1 MYLIDVGSSTI
12 KVYRQVGKTAAL
24 IITKSIDFCSGF
36 SPDSG
41 LSSLSK
47 HQMFSFFCG
56 LISQLNLDRTNTKI
70 FATGIF
76 RDISNRREF
85 VWEFYVHTHLFFNI
99 ISHDL
104 EAFYLEKIWE
114 KPSACGS
121 SFLVINIGGKTTE
134 LIGYQNGKIA
144 ERRLL
149 SIGVGIIRENY
160 PSIDEQYSGVSLDE
174 VKKFV
179 IDRLPREHS
188 QYNVAIY
195 TGRELT
201 YMRLA
206 GYHLTPNTVFS
217 DGKHPSSVSLED
229 YIENNQHVFYDKS
242 LADLQGL
249 MPEDPKWMNGARACS
264 AIAQAIF
271 SCYEVKTII
280 PSDSDLIDGAVIQ
293 DARNVVVCGSFNK
306 HLKNIAQLI
315 QRLQSQNITI
325 LSPRS
330 TEVSGSENDFVL
342 FTHDNMINH
351 CTWSI
356 EALHMHALEQC
367 DLVIVCNFDNYIG
380 SATATEIGYALS
392 YAKRIVFVENNS
404 VAQNFDIPSE
414 ITLLHMDE

>member
-12 KVYRQVGKTAAL
+12 KVYRQVENTTEL
-24 IITKSIDFCSGF
+24 ITTKSIDFCSDF
-36 SPDSG
+36 FPDSG
-41 LSSLSK
+41 LSGSSK
-47 HQMFSFFCG
+47 HQMFSFFES
-56 LISQLNLDRTNTKI
+56 LISQFNLDRTNTKI

-85 VWEFYVHTHLFFNI
+85 VWEFYIHTHLFFNI

-114 KPSACGS
+114 RLNVCNK

-134 LIGYQNGKIA
+134 LIGYQNGRIA

-149 SIGVGIIRENY
+149 SIGVSIIRENY
-160 PSIDEQYSGVSLDE
+160 PSIDEQYSGVLLDE
-174 VKKFV
+174 VIKFV
-179 IDRLPREHS
+179 SNQLSPEHS
-188 QYNVAIY
+188 QYNTAIY

-206 GYHLTPNTVFS
+206 GYRLIPNTAFS
-217 DGKHPSSVSLED
+217 DGKHTASISLED
-229 YIENNQHVFYDKS
+229 YIENNQHIFYDKS
-242 LADLQGL
+242 LADLQSM

-271 SCYEVKTII
+271 SCYGVKTII
-280 PSDSDLIDGAVIQ
+280 PSDSDLIDGVAIQ
-293 DARNVVVCGSFNK
+293 DARNVVICGSFNK

-315 QRLQSQNITI
+315 QWLQSQNITI
-325 LSPRS
+325 LSPKS
-330 TEVSGSENDFVL
+330 IEVAGSENDFVL
-342 FTHDNMINH
+342 FTYDNIINH
-351 CTWSI
+351 CTWSV
-356 EALHMHALEQC
+356 EALHMRALEQC

-380 SATATEIGYALS
+380 NATAAEIGYALS